1 MEIGLISA
9 FLSAFGKVLDKLPN
23 YDQKKRKEYY
33 ELALAYEQEMKKDN
47 RDLDLAMNLRDQLKT
62 FLKAFEVD
70 MENLS

>member
-9 FLSAFGKVLDKLPN
+9 FVSALGKVLDKMPN

-33 ELALAYEQEMKKDN
+33 ELSLAYLQEMKKDD

-62 FLKAFEVD
+62 FVQTFEID
-70 MENLS
+70 LEKLS